1 VANVGMNKC
10 NIGIRI
16 YLWITVGFTNCLLFR
31 INNLEKNAAE
41 LGYTRSE
48 TDVILSRAR
57 HLMKQDVHHYD
68 VLKDNCEHFAT
79 FCVYGEAFS
88 TQADL
93 KYFLCSKQFLHDF
106 LLLFIPYMYISYIMK
121 LDSVDYFVRNHIDV
135 NRKVYEDLLA
145 QLEQFSE
152 NKTLYNLYIIGFSAI
167 GTILAGWYFGI
178 SE

>member
-1 VANVGMNKC
+1 VKRLRVANVGMIKC
-10 NIGIRI
+10 NIRIRI
-16 YLWITVGFTNCLLFR
+16 YLWITVGRANCLLFR

-57 HLMKQDVHHYD
+57 QLMKEDFHRYD

-88 TQADL
+88 TQADH

-106 LLLFIPYMYISYIMK
+106 LLLFIPYMFISYIMK
-121 LDSVDYFVRNHIDV
+121 LKFVRNHIDG

-145 QLEQFSE
+145 QLEQFGQWIPG
-152 NKTLYNLYIIGFSAI
+152 NKTLYIIAI
-167 GTILAGWYFGI
+167 GTIFTRYF
-178 SE
+178 